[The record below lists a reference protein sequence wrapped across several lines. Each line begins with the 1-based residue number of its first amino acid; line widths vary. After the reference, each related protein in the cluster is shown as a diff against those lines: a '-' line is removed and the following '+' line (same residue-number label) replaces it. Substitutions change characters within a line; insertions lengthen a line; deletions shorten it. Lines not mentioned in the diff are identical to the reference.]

1 METSVFLRDLVVLFG
16 VSVVVSYAFRLL
28 HLSSIAG
35 FLVAGTLVGPYGLKL
50 ISTVQDVER
59 MAEIGVMLL
68 LFSIG
73 VEFSTEKLLRMKWLA
88 VGGGLLQM
96 LITAGLTAVLVNPWL
111 QSPRLS
117 IFAGILA
124 ALSSTVI
131 ALRLLHE
138 RGQIFAPQGAAAL
151 AILVFQDIAV
161 VPVMMFL
168 PVLSGQQ
175 PVEFVTVMTTISVA
189 VITVTIIL
197 AAAWFVA
204 PRVIAATIASRSRDI
219 FILSVIVIVLGI
231 AYLTS
236 RAGLSTALGAFIAG
250 IVISESEYSH
260 QVLADA
266 MPFRETFNSLFFV
279 SIGMLLDPGF
289 LIANAGPV
297 VLVSAAVLI
306 GKTVITAGIVTLLG
320 LPMRIAAM
328 VGLYLAQIGE
338 FSLVLLTAARATGS
352 LPLVFDQIV
361 LSVTLVSMVAATF
374 LAAIADRVGRSQT
387 DIRLATPELV
397 DLSSHTV
404 VIGYGLNGQNVAAA
418 LRTRGMPYVILEMNP
433 RVVRT
438 ARANG
443 EPIYYGDAISE
454 VVLRSLGVAR
464 AQCVVFAISDPVAT
478 RLGVAAARRINNETY
493 IIARTRYISEIE
505 QLYDDG
511 ADTVVAEEFETSLE
525 IIRRILGRFGYRPAT
540 IDRQVLSL
548 RQRRY
553 EMFRGGPIEKV
564 PIHAEVRFDPFE
576 VEVRSKAHG
585 KSLTELG
592 IRENSGATIVA
603 ARRGADVMP
612 NPPSDH
618 VLEEGDHVYLIGT
631 EEEIRRAMRLL

>member
-1 METSVFLRDLVVLFG
+1 METSVFLRDLLVLFG
-16 VSVVVSYAFRLL
+16 ISVVVSYAFRLL

-35 FLVAGTLVGPYGLKL
+35 FLVAGAVVGPYGLKL
-50 ISTVQDVER
+50 ISSVHDVEQ

-88 VGGGLLQM
+88 LGGGSLQM
-96 LITAGLTAVLVNPWL
+96 LLTAGVTAALVNPWL
-111 QSPRLS
+111 QSIRLS
-117 IFAGILA
+117 IFTGILV

-138 RGQIFAPQGAAAL
+138 RGQTFAPQGSGAL

-168 PVLSGQQ
+168 PTLTGQQ
-175 PVEFVTVMTTISVA
+175 PVEFVSIMTTMTVA
-189 VITVTIIL
+189 VIAVTIIL

-260 QVLADA
+260 QVLSDVL
-266 MPFRETFNSLFFV
+266 PFRETFNSLFFV
-279 SIGMLLDPGF
+279 SIGMLLEPGF
-289 LIANAGPV
+289 LLANAGPV
-297 VLVSAAVLI
+297 LLLSAAVLI
-306 GKTVITAGIVTLLG
+306 GKTAITAGIVTLLG
-320 LPMRIAAM
+320 MPVRIAMM
-328 VGLYLAQIGE
+328 VGLYLGQIGE
-338 FSLVLLTAARATGS
+338 FSLVLLTAARATGA
-352 LPLVFDQIV
+352 LPGGFDQIV
-361 LSVTLVSMVAATF
+361 LSVTLVTMVVASFMAS
-374 LAAIADRVGRSQT
+374 IADRVGRWEAGARPSSP
-387 DIRLATPELV
+387 DVI
-397 DLSSHTV
+397 DLSDHTI

-418 LRTRGMPYVILEMNP
+418 LRTRSMPYVILEMNP
-433 RVVRT
+433 RAVRT

-443 EPIYYGDAISE
+443 EPIYYGDAVSE
-454 VVLRSLGVAR
+454 VVLSSLGIIR

-478 RLGVAAARRINNETY
+478 RMAVAAARRINTETY

-505 QLYDDG
+505 QLYDAG
-511 ADTVVAEEFETSLE
+511 ADTVIAEEFETSLE
-525 IIRRILGRFGYRPAT
+525 IIRRILGRFGYRPST

-548 RQRRY
+548 RQGRY

-564 PIHAEVRFDPFE
+564 PIHTEVQFVPFE
-576 VEVRSKAHG
+576 VEVRSRAHG
-585 KSLTELG
+585 KSLAELG

-603 ARRGADVMP
+603 ARRGADVVA
-612 NPPSDH
+612 NPPSNH
-618 VLEEGDHVYLIGT
+618 VLHEGDHVYVIGT